1 MNRTTKQIN
10 LEEISGDQLPDQ
22 MTAQRNAITP
32 IARALVESMRGLLA
46 DGLLVIHDG
55 KIIPN
60 IEGKNL

>member
-22 MTAQRNAITP
+22 MTAQHNAIQP
-32 IARALVESMRGLLA
+32 IARALVTSMRGLLA
-46 DGLLVIHDG
+46 DGLLVIRDG

>member
-1 MNRTTKQIN
+1 MNRTATQIN

-22 MTAQRNAITP
+22 MTAQHNAIQP
-32 IARALVESMRGLLA
+32 ITRALVTSMRGLLA
-46 DGLLVIHDG
+46 DGLLVIRDG